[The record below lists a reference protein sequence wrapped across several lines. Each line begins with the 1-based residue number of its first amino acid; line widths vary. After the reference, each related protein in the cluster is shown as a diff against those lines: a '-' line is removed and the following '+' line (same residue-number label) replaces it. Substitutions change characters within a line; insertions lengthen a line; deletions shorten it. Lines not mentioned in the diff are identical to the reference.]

1 MDMYFFQNETLNG
14 IMQSGSGNGRTGSDP
29 MTATDGLTDSQQDQ
43 ITQILPSEPAKQITV

>member
-29 MTATDGLTDSQQDQ
+29 MTATDRLTDSQQDQ